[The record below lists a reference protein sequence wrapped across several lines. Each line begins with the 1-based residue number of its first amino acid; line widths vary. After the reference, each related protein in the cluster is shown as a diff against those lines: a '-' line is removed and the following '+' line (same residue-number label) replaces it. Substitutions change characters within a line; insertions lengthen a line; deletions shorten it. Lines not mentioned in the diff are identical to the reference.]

1 MPINPAIA
9 MGFQAPKFE
18 NPLNTLVQMEQIK
31 AYQQNALAKQMEME
45 AARRELDQRKGLRN
59 YLADMKSGESLSPA
73 DLAQFGETGL
83 KYGKMIQEMESQQA
97 TKRKADTDAAMK
109 IHEYYLTA
117 VPGLKT
123 PDEVFSWAKTY
134 RSDPRL
140 KPLTSGMS
148 DEEAFARL
156 PKTPEALERWKS
168 NLLVPFKDQQQHGTD
183 RLKNLDAEIN
193 SLVGKLNAYTPEGV
207 LTTDP
212 AVAQQLAVL
221 QARRAQLVGG
231 MGAPAAGGQ
240 PMPPDLTGAIEGM
253 QPSVVPPPV
262 APDSVPGLRTL
273 QQLPTDQAVPTT
285 LPSRPGDQGKM
296 VPLAGAPKDV
306 TTQVAEARANV
317 AEKQKEVQYQ
327 AELRKNKPK
336 VINQTKSAFAS
347 LDELTSSVDELLG
360 TFKGKGSDPNNPA
373 SYTGHPGLS
382 DVSGRFLGTEAGKEY
397 FGRFQSDEAADAFAI
412 QNRLDSGKFMG
423 SIEQLK
429 ALSPTGSTG
438 LGALA
443 VREGEELKRAFA
455 DISSARNTETYK
467 KKLIEFKAKLD
478 RIRVRLA
485 EGVNE
490 EFGAGTIKVPGKGG
504 GGGDDDDAGKD
515 MDLLGTDRK
524 VPIQPP
530 TPAGSKVPLSSDE
543 EMTPE
548 EIEELEQLRKQ
559 FGRAP

>member
-9 MGFQAPKFE
+9 MSFQAPKFE
-18 NPLNTLVQMEQIK
+18 DPMNRLVQAEQIK

-45 AARRELDQRKGLRN
+45 IARREMDQKSGLRN
-59 YLADMKSGESLSPA
+59 YLAAMKSGESLSPA

-83 KYGKMIQEMESQQA
+83 KYGKLIQEMEAQQS
-97 TKRKADTDAAMK
+97 TKRKADTDAALK
-109 IHEYYLTA
+109 IHEYYLTG
-117 VPGLKT
+117 VPELKT
-123 PDEVFSWAKTY
+123 VDDAFNWAKTY

-168 NLLVPFKDQQQHGTD
+168 NLLVPFKDQQQRSTD
-183 RLKNLDAEIN
+183 QLKNLDAEIN
-193 SLVGKLNAYTPEGV
+193 SLTGKLNAYTPEGV

-240 PMPPDLTGAIEGM
+240 PMPPDLTGAIEGV

-273 QQLPTDQAVPTT
+273 PQLPTDQAVPTT

-296 VPLAGAPKDV
+296 VPLAGAPEDV
-306 TTQVAEARANV
+306 TTQVAKARADI
-317 AEKQKEVQYQ
+317 AEKQQDIKYQ

-336 VINQTKSAFAS
+336 VINQTKAAFAS
-347 LDELTSSVDELLG
+347 LDELASNVDKLLG
-360 TFKGKGSDPNNPA
+360 DVIGEDPTQA
-373 SYTGHPGLS
+373 SSYAGHPGLS

-397 FGRFQSDEAADAFAI
+397 LGRFKSDEAADAFET
-412 QNRLDSGKFMG
+412 QKTLNSQKFMG

-443 VREGEELKRAFA
+443 VREGEELKNAFA
-455 DISSARNTETYK
+455 DIGSARNTETYK
-467 KKLIEFKAKLD
+467 QKLIEFKAKLD
-478 RIRVRLA
+478 RVKRRLA
-485 EGVNE
+485 EGVNTE
-490 EFGAGTIKVPGKGG
+490 YGEDVIPLSSFGG
-504 GGGDDDDAGKD
+504 GGPTGED
-515 MDLLGTDRK
+515 MTLIGTNRK
-524 VPIQPP
+524 VPTQAP
-530 TPAGSKVPLSSDE
+530 TPAGSKMPLGPKIG
-543 EMTPE
+543 T
-548 EIEELEQLRKQ
+548 IEDGYRFKGGDPSNSANWQKVE
-559 FGRAP
+559 

>member
-9 MGFQAPKFE
+9 MSFQAPKFE
-18 NPLNTLVQMEQIK
+18 DPMNRLVQAEQIK

-45 AARRELDQRKGLRN
+45 VARREMDQRSGLRN
-59 YLADMKSGESLSPA
+59 YLATMKPGESLSPA

-83 KYGKMIQEMESQQA
+83 KYGKLIQEMEAQQS
-97 TKRKADTDAAMK
+97 TKRKADTDAALK
-109 IHEYYLTA
+109 IHEYYLTG
-117 VPGLKT
+117 VPELKT
-123 PDEVFSWAKTY
+123 IDDAFNWAKTY

-156 PKTPEALERWKS
+156 PKTPEALEQWKS
-168 NLLVPFKDQQQHGTD
+168 NLLVPFKDQQQRRTD
-183 RLKNLDAEIN
+183 QLKNLDAEIN
-193 SLVGKLNAYTPEGV
+193 SLTGKLNAYTPEGV

-240 PMPPDLTGAIEGM
+240 PMPPDLAEPVGGM

-262 APDSVPGLRTL
+262 APDSVPGFRTL

-285 LPSRPGDQGKM
+285 LPSRPSDQGGM
-296 VPLAGAPKDV
+296 VPLAGTPKDL

-317 AEKQKEVQYQ
+317 AEKQQDIKYR

-360 TFKGKGSDPNNPA
+360 TFKGGDPNSPA
-373 SYTGHPGLS
+373 SYAGHPGLS

-490 EFGAGTIKVPGKGG
+490 EFGAGTIEMPGKG

-515 MDLLGTDRK
+515 MDLLGTNRK

-530 TPAGSKVPLSSDE
+530 TPAGSEVPLSPINYDE
-543 EMTPE
+543 
-548 EIEELEQLRKQ
+548 IDRIVGIGK
-559 FGRAP
+559 GK